1 MKKQWKVLAGLL
13 LTASLFASGC
23 GSSDSAAPAKDGAAA
38 ETKQINFGA
47 TAGPY
52 SDMVTKA
59 ITPILE
65 KKGYTVKVTEFSD
78 YVQPNLALAE
88 GSIDANLFQHKI
100 YLDKFA
106 ADKNLPLSAVINV
119 PTGPMGIYSNKYK
132 SLDAVADGATVA
144 LPNDPA
150 NLARALGIL
159 QHEGLITVK
168 PDANPLTVSEKDIVE
183 NKKNLVITPVEAAQL
198 PRAVEHQDLAL
209 VPGNF
214 ALAAK
219 MDLNSA
225 LALEE
230 MPEHFLNL
238 VAVKTA
244 DLEKPFVKVIKEA
257 IESPEFEAAI
267 DKDFKGFFKP
277 EWMKNRK

>member
-1 MKKQWKVLAGLL
+1 
-13 LTASLFASGC
+13 LTATLFASGC
-23 GSSDSAAPAKDGAAA
+23 GSSETAAPKSDAAA
-38 ETKQINFGA
+38 AKQINFGA

-59 ITPILE
+59 IAPILE
-65 KKGYTVKVTEFSD
+65 KKGYTVKLTEFSD

-100 YLDKFA
+100 YLEKFA
-106 ADKNLPLSAVINV
+106 KDKNLQLSAVINV
-119 PTGPMGIYSNKYK
+119 PTGPMGIYSKKYK
-132 SLDAVADGATVA
+132 SLDEVADGASVA

-168 PDANPLTVSEKDIVE
+168 PDADPLTVSEKDIVE

-198 PRAVEHQDLAL
+198 PRAVEHQDLSL

-244 DLEKPFVKVIKEA
+244 DLEKPFVKDIKEA
-257 IESPEFEAAI
+257 IESLEFEAAI
-267 DKDFKGFFKP
+267 DKEFKVFFKP
-277 EWMKNRK
+277 EGMKNRK

>member
-23 GSSDSAAPAKDGAAA
+23 GSSDSAAPAKDGAAT

-119 PTGPMGIYSNKYK
+119 PTGPMGIYSNKFK
-132 SLDAVADGATVA
+132 SINELADGASVA

-168 PDANPLTVSEKDIVE
+168 PDADPLKVSEKDIVE

-244 DLEKPFVKVIKEA
+244 DLEKPFVKDIKEA

>member
-23 GSSDSAAPAKDGAAA
+23 GSSDSSAPAQNGAAA
-38 ETKQINFGA
+38 DTKQINFGA

-119 PTGPMGIYSNKYK
+119 PTGPMGIYSNKFK
-132 SLDAVADGATVA
+132 SIDEVADGASVA

-168 PDANPLTVSEKDIVE
+168 PDADPLKVSEKDIVE

-244 DLEKPFVKVIKEA
+244 DLEKPFVKDIKEA

>member
-1 MKKQWKVLAGLL
+1 MKKQWKLLAGII
-13 LTASLFASGC
+13 LTASLFASAC
-23 GSSDSAAPAKDGAAA
+23 GSSGTAPAAGDAAA
-38 ETKQINFGA
+38 AKEIKFGA

-52 SDMVTKA
+52 SDMVSKA

-65 KKGYTVKVTEFSD
+65 KKGYTVKVTEFND

-100 YLDKFA
+100 YLEKFA

-119 PTGPMGIYSNKYK
+119 PTGPMGIYSNKFK
-132 SLDAVADGATVA
+132 SLDEVAAGASVA

-159 QHEGLITVK
+159 QKVGLITIK
-168 PDANPLTVSEKDIVE
+168 PDADPLKVSEKDIVE
-183 NKKNLVITPVEAAQL
+183 NKKNLAITPVEGAQL
-198 PRAVEHQDLAL
+198 PRSVDYQDLSL

-244 DLEKPFVKVIKEA
+244 DLEKPFVKDIKEA

-277 EWMKNRK
+277 EWMKNR